1 MERRLYATRQGCSLT
16 EGKTKPKP
24 LHTEATL
31 LSAMQTCGK
40 ELEDEQMRQSLK
52 ECGIGTPVTRAAII
66 ETLFRREYMVR
77 QKKSLVPTERGL
89 RSIR

>member
-1 MERRLYATRQGCSLT
+1 
-16 EGKTKPKP
+16 
-24 LHTEATL
+24 
-31 LSAMQTCGK
+31 MQTCGK

-77 QKKSLVPTERGL
+77 QKKSLVPTEKGL
-89 RSIR
+89 ALNSVVKAMRIADVTMTG